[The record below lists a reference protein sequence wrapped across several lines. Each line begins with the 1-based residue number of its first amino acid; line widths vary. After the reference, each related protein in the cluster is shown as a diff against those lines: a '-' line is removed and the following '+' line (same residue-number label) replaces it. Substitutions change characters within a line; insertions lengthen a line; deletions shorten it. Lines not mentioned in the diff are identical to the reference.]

1 MQTTKAYGYT
11 YEAKEY
17 KTVEAWGWLKNKK
30 KYMKRYSAL
39 LDSGQKT

>member
-1 MQTTKAYGYT
+1 VQTTKAYGYT

-30 KYMKRYSAL
+30 NI
-39 LDSGQKT
+39 